1 MKKLLAVDGNS
12 ILNRAY
18 YGIRPLTTGDGLY
31 THAVYGLVNII
42 NSHVERLQPDFCAVA
57 FDMKYPTFR
66 HEMYEGY
73 KAKRKGMP
81 DELAMQLPYAK
92 KALEY
97 MGFAVLE
104 KQGWEADDILGTL
117 SAIAEE
123 NGAEAYILTGDR
135 DSLQLVSEKTCVLL
149 ATTGETVFY
158 DESKFF
164 EKYGTTPPH
173 LVDIKALMGDSS
185 DNIPGVSGI
194 GEKGALKLISEYGSL
209 DGVYDDLESKPLA
222 KSLMNKLTAG
232 KDDAYM
238 SYKLAKIDRNVPIS
252 RTLDNY
258 SCNGVNKKELLELF
272 KYLKFGA
279 LIKKFGLNE
288 ESEEIPI
295 PTFCKTDIEDL
306 DKNKCYSLFDDGEN
320 VFLYDGENGF
330 KTDIGQKNIAYE
342 NLKLICENSKQIY
355 ACNENADVVFDVTL
369 AGYVLDST
377 VSDYSLSRLAL
388 TYIGTVELKTGEEK
402 AVCIYKLYEKLNVV
416 LKQQQTD
423 ALYYTVELPLSAVL
437 ADMEKCG
444 FKIDTDGLRN
454 FGNTLD
460 ENLKAI
466 TERIYAICGGEFN
479 INSPKQLGEV
489 LFEQLQLPAQKK
501 TKTGYSTNAEVL
513 EALRPYHPVID
524 EILEYRNLTKLK
536 STYVDGLLKAADENG
551 IVHTSFN
558 QTVTATGRLS
568 STEPNLQNIP
578 VRTEQGKILRKYFVP
593 KKDGYVLIDSDYSQ
607 IELRLLAA
615 VSGDENMI
623 NAFEKG
629 ADIHTET
636 ASQVFGVP
644 ACEVTHEMRKKA
656 KAVSF
661 GIVYGISDFSLAKDI
676 ASSRAAAKKYI
687 ESYLNRYPGVSEYL
701 ENIKKEG
708 KQNGYV
714 KTLLGRRR
722 YIPELSSSKKNI
734 QAFGERVAMNSPI
747 QGTAADIIKI
757 AMINTHKTLKE
768 KGYDAHLILQ
778 VHDELMI
785 EAKKEDAREVEKI
798 LREEMENAVKLPVK
812 MSVEISSADNW
823 YDCK

>member
-18 YGIRPLTTGDGLY
+18 YGIRPLTTNDGLY

-42 NSHVERLQPDFCAVA
+42 NSHVEHLRPDYRVVA
-57 FDMKYPTFR
+57 FDMKAPTFR
-66 HEMYEGY
+66 HKMYDAY
-73 KAKRKGMP
+73 KANRKGMP
-81 DELAMQLPYAK
+81 EELAMQLPYAK
-92 KALEY
+92 KALKY
-97 MGFAVLE
+97 MGFTVLE
-104 KQGWEADDILGTL
+104 KEGWEADDILGTL

-123 NGAEAYILTGDR
+123 NNAEAYILTGDR
-135 DSLQLVSEKTCVLL
+135 DSLQLVSENTCVLL
-149 ATTGETVFY
+149 ATTGETVLY
-158 DESKFF
+158 DERKFF

-194 GEKGALKLISEYGSL
+194 GEKSALKLISQYGSL
-209 DGVYDDLESKPLA
+209 DGVYDELEQKPLG
-222 KSLMNKLTAG
+222 KSVMSKLIAG
-232 KDDAYM
+232 KDNAYM
-238 SYKLAKIDRNVPIS
+238 SYELARIDKNVPIS
-252 RTLDNY
+252 RTIDDY
-258 SCNGVNKKELLELF
+258 EYNGIDEKELFKLF
-272 KYLKFGA
+272 KYLQFGA

-288 ESEEIPI
+288 EKEKLSV
-295 PTFCKTDIEDL
+295 PTFCETSITAI
-306 DKNKCYSLFDDGEN
+306 DKNKCYSIFDDDEK
-320 VFLYDGENGF
+320 VYLYDGKNGF
-330 KTDIGQKNIAYE
+330 KLDAEQKNIAYGE
-342 NLKLICENSKQIY
+342 LKLICENSKRIF
-355 ACNENADVVFDVTL
+355 ACNDNANIVFDVTL
-369 AGYVLDST
+369 AGYVLDSSS
-377 VSDYSLSRLAL
+377 SDYSLSHLAL
-388 TYIGTVELKTGEEK
+388 SYLGSGEPKNAEEK
-402 AVCIYKLYEKLNVV
+402 TACIYELYEKLNES
-416 LKQQQTD
+416 LKEQKTD
-423 ALYYTVELPLSAVL
+423 VLYYNVELPLSAVL

-444 FKIDTDGLRN
+444 FKVDTHGLEE
-454 FGNTLD
+454 FGKTLD
-460 ENLKAI
+460 ENVNVL
-466 TERIYAICGGEFN
+466 TERIYAMCGGEFN

-489 LFEQLQLPAQKK
+489 LFEQLGLPARKK

-513 EALRPYHPVID
+513 EELRPYHPVID

-551 IVHTSFN
+551 IVRTSFN

-593 KKDGYVLIDSDYSQ
+593 KKDGCVLIDSDYSQ

-615 VSGDENMI
+615 ISGDESMI

-644 ACEVTHEMRKKA
+644 AESVTPEMRKKA

-676 ASSRAAAKKYI
+676 GTSRAAAKKYI
-687 ESYLNRYPGVSEYL
+687 ESYLNKYPGVSEYL

-708 KQNGYV
+708 RQNGYV

-757 AMINTHKTLKE
+757 AMINTHKALVE
-768 KGYDAHLILQ
+768 HGYDAHLILQ

-785 EAKKEDAREVEKI
+785 EARKEDSQAVMR
-798 LREEMENAVKLPVK
+798 LLQTEMENAIELPIKL
-812 MSVEISSADNW
+812 SVEISCADNW